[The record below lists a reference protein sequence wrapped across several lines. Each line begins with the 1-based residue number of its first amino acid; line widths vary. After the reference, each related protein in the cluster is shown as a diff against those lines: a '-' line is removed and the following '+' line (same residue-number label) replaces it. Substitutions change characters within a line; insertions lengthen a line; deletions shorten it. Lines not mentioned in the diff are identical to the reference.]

1 MHGNTNMAWSSSLC
15 RLRAGTEFIGTG
27 SQKEQVWPEELWQ
40 SNQLFPAAEQEEDL
54 FIVNALALWYWSDGT
69 LDIYTKDG
77 SGYHMPRL
85 ITKNRSDLW
94 FWFLIPI
101 HRVNPNSKAKTTH
114 RKFSSPSWVFF
125 VVLSLWATLST
136 WLLVLALGPCKWQ
149 KSAVLTGLRCTAQHN
164 TAFSGPTP
172 CFYFHSPES
181 SEFLVSKLTHLLW
194 LSLPIWSLNT
204 ADRYLVCF
212 HDPKGACL
220 TDSV

>member
-1 MHGNTNMAWSSSLC
+1 MHDGFISLC
-15 RLRAGTEFIGTG
+15 HWKQWPVTAWNNVYEGSETELRMGKDKILLILFCFI
-27 SQKEQVWPEELWQ
+27 
-40 SNQLFPAAEQEEDL
+40 D
-54 FIVNALALWYWSDGT
+54 
-69 LDIYTKDG
+69 

-85 ITKNRSDLW
+85 ITKNRSDKLEGIWYQWIRQFGTSSLW

-136 WLLVLALGPCKWQ
+136 WLLVLALGPCMWQ

-172 CFYFHSPES
+172 CLYFHSPES

-194 LSLPIWSLNT
+194 LSLLISQHSW
-204 ADRYLVCF
+204 
-212 HDPKGACL
+212 
-220 TDSV
+220 

>member
-1 MHGNTNMAWSSSLC
+1 MHDGFISLC
-15 RLRAGTEFIGTG
+15 HWKQWPVTAWNNVYEGSETELRMGKDKILLILFCFI
-27 SQKEQVWPEELWQ
+27 
-40 SNQLFPAAEQEEDL
+40 D
-54 FIVNALALWYWSDGT
+54 
-69 LDIYTKDG
+69 

-101 HRVNPNSKAKTTH
+101 HRVSPNSKAKTIH

-136 WLLVLALGPCKWQ
+136 WHLVLALGPCKWQ

-204 ADRYLVCF
+204 ADRYVVCC

-220 TDSV
+220 TDSVWTRICS

>member
-1 MHGNTNMAWSSSLC
+1 MHDGFISLC
-15 RLRAGTEFIGTG
+15 HWKQWPVTAWNNVYEGSETELRMGKDKILLILFCFI
-27 SQKEQVWPEELWQ
+27 
-40 SNQLFPAAEQEEDL
+40 D
-54 FIVNALALWYWSDGT
+54 
-69 LDIYTKDG
+69 

-101 HRVNPNSKAKTTH
+101 HRVNPNSKAKTIH

-125 VVLSLWATLST
+125 VVLSLWATLSI
-136 WLLVLALGPCKWQ
+136 WHLVLALGPCKWQ

-181 SEFLVSKLTHLLW
+181 
-194 LSLPIWSLNT
+194 
-204 ADRYLVCF
+204 
-212 HDPKGACL
+212 
-220 TDSV
+220 